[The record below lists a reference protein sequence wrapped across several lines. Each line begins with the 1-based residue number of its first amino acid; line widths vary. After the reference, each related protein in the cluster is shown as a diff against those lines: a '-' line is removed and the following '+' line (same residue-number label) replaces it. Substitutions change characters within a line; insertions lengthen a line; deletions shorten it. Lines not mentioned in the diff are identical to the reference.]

1 MSPTPLTARL
11 KNGDPSAFEEIF
23 TALNSTLIRV
33 AASITGNR
41 ATAEEV
47 TQETWL
53 AVIENL
59 GTYRGDAP
67 LRHWILRILSNK
79 ARTRATRDGKT
90 EPLDT
95 FQVGFP
101 DQFTESGDWAVAP
114 SLWEEITPERILSG
128 RQTWELVQEEIRN
141 LPSSQQAVLSLFEHE
156 KMSSGECAEILGMT
170 PANVRV
176 QLHRAREKI
185 RQVLDAEASK

>member
-33 AASITGNR
+33 AASITDNR

>member
-1 MSPTPLTARL
+1 MSPTPLPARL